1 MSSIRTR
8 NNDGVYSHSIMLAEQ
23 SEQADI
29 LGPDAGLRDS
39 QVATQ
44 RHTHDG
50 VSKQRERTTPICS
63 RQQQKG
69 RPPRG
74 HINWDTAAVNN
85 AQICPILFDPQEP
98 TAPRPEAADVESSA
112 RPLCLVDCGMS
123 AWPAAEMGP
132 DARGNGL

>member
-1 MSSIRTR
+1 
-8 NNDGVYSHSIMLAEQ
+8 MLAEQ

-39 QVATQ
+39 QVAAQ

-63 RQQQKG
+63 RQQPKG
-69 RPPRG
+69 RRPRG
-74 HINWDTAAVNN
+74 QINRDTATTNS
-85 AQICPILFDPQEP
+85 AQICPILFVPREL
-98 TAPRPEAADVESSA
+98 TAPRPEAADAESSA
-112 RPLCLVDCGMS
+112 RPLVLVDCGMS